1 MDQVFVHRDSSA
13 PNSGSG
19 PLRGL
24 RMAIQPNLSV
34 AGWPTDAGS
43 KALSGYTALEDATA
57 VRRLRQAGAW
67 LCGSIRMSEFGLGLR
82 GSRAGGAVA
91 AGPSGGADAELVLDL
106 MGESRLAAA
115 RAGVCG
121 FKPSYGLVSR
131 FGLVGLIPSME
142 CCGVLSRRLDQ
153 VRGILQAIA
162 GDDGL
167 DYSLPDEGPP
177 DFTPRDIDPKKT
189 TIGVI
194 TEASGGLPRT
204 ENLPDGARELQEAG
218 FSIHEMSFPDYPL
231 FSLVHRIAGAVEAS
245 SCAGRYDS
253 VRYGLRAPGARN
265 WNEMYLLSRGAA
277 FGPLAKSYL
286 FQGAFFQFERYG
298 AFEDAC
304 RIRARLLAGMRQLN
318 AHADFLLLPA
328 GAGAADGTSASL
340 PGTYAEFAS
349 TLFANVTG
357 QPALYLPP
365 GPGRAQGWQL
375 AAPRLG
381 DARLLALGEYLL
393 ERRRRGL

>member
-1 MDQVFVHRDSSA
+1 
-13 PNSGSG
+13 
-19 PLRGL
+19 
-24 RMAIQPNLSV
+24 MAIQPNLSV

-43 KALSGYTALEDATA
+43 KALSGFTALEDATA

-91 AGPSGGADAELVLDL
+91 AGLSRGAVGQQEAVGSIAERGADAELVLDL

-131 FGLVGLIPSME
+131 SGLVGLIPSME

-177 DFTPRDIDPKKT
+177 DFTPREIDPKTT

-194 TEASGGLPRT
+194 TEASGGLPQT
-204 ENLPDGARELQEAG
+204 EGLPEGARELEEAG

-253 VRYGLRAPGARN
+253 VRYGPRAPGARN

-277 FGPLAKSYL
+277 FGPLVKSYL

-304 RIRARLLAGMRQLN
+304 RIRARLLAGMRQLT

-328 GAGAADGTSASL
+328 GSGAGDGASASL

-375 AAPRLG
+375 AAPRMG

>member
-13 PNSGSG
+13 PDSGSG

-43 KALSGYTALEDATA
+43 KALSGFTALEDATA

-91 AGPSGGADAELVLDL
+91 AGPSGAAVEQQEASGAAAERGADAELVLDL

-121 FKPSYGLVSR
+121 FKPSWGLVSR
-131 FGLVGLIPSME
+131 FGQVGLIPSME
-142 CCGVLSRRLDQ
+142 CCGVISRRLDQ
-153 VRGILQAIA
+153 VRGILQAIT

-177 DFTPRDIDPKKT
+177 DFTPGEIDPKRT

-194 TEASGGLPRT
+194 TEASGGLPQT
-204 ENLPDGARELQEAG
+204 EGLPEGAREMQEAG
-218 FSIHEMSFPDYPL
+218 FRIH
-231 FSLVHRIAGAVEAS
+231 
-245 SCAGRYDS
+245 
-253 VRYGLRAPGARN
+253 
-265 WNEMYLLSRGAA
+265 
-277 FGPLAKSYL
+277 
-286 FQGAFFQFERYG
+286 
-298 AFEDAC
+298 
-304 RIRARLLAGMRQLN
+304 
-318 AHADFLLLPA
+318 
-328 GAGAADGTSASL
+328 
-340 PGTYAEFAS
+340 
-349 TLFANVTG
+349 
-357 QPALYLPP
+357 
-365 GPGRAQGWQL
+365 
-375 AAPRLG
+375 
-381 DARLLALGEYLL
+381 
-393 ERRRRGL
+393 